1 MATAATVPSSRSRLL
16 GALLALLGA
25 GGVILCVAGVVACWV
40 AEAQLRQRADR
51 LLRRLDG
58 PVGLTAR
65 SLGQVRQALEAARA
79 QVDTLHRAAGPEPG
93 KQPAGFMERAA
104 LHLIAWR
111 LGPRLGEVRQQVDS
125 ATEVAVAAN
134 TLLEHLQGLP
144 LAEAAGLDAGQMRDV
159 SQQLG
164 GLTASAERL
173 SALLDQAPG
182 GGPSGAG
189 GNTADLREGLKR
201 AAASVGDLERKT
213 EEVRRQLADLRSRL
227 PGWLT
232 ASAVVLTVFL
242 VWMGVGQCSLFLHG
256 WSRLRRGRRQGAP
269 DSRP

>member
-1 MATAATVPSSRSRLL
+1 MDTAATVPSRRSRLL

-25 GGVILCVAGVVACWV
+25 AGVLLCIAGIVASWV
-40 AEAQLRQRADR
+40 AEAELRQRADR
-51 LLRRLDG
+51 LLGRLDG
-58 PVGLTAR
+58 PVRLTAR
-65 SLGQVRQALEAARA
+65 SLAQVREALEAARA
-79 QVDTLHRAAGPEPG
+79 QVDTLHRATGPEPS

-159 SQQLG
+159 SQQLD
-164 GLTASAERL
+164 GLTASAEQL
-173 SALLDQAPG
+173 GALLGQAAG
-182 GGPSGAG
+182 GGPPGARPD
-189 GNTADLREGLKR
+189 TSRLREGLER
-201 AAASVGDLERKT
+201 AAVSVGNLERQT
-213 EEVRRQLADLRSRL
+213 VEVREKLAQLRTRL

-232 ASAVVLTVFL
+232 ATAVGLTVFL
-242 VWMGVGQCSLFLHG
+242 LWMGVGQCSLFLHG
-256 WSRLRRGRRQGAP
+256 WSLLRRGRQQRG
-269 DSRP
+269 